1 MAYGFHDDLAERV
14 SAKDAVSKAQVY
26 VAPNQA
32 NPMLVFLEGFES
44 NSNFRKTQMYTG
56 DNSGMGITEELYTF
70 PSGRLVTW
78 NMAFMDTVNRR
89 TDFIEMAD
97 VIVLHHESMSFDEI
111 PPEMMPPISIDSLK
125 SVPSQYIDSYEALQV
140 ALQNGMQQILNTQH
154 RDAWME
160 VVYTLSNYDFMYP
173 EVLSYEDGA
182 FWAVNFLSHYWPPFS
197 EDMDYA
203 EGTWIIDAVT
213 GTLIEK
219 FIEVSVDEVLALP
232 REVMLNQ
239 NYPNPFNPA
248 TYIRFELPD
257 ATPVT
262 ITVFDITGR
271 KVAVISDGFFAAGAH
286 TLRFDAKNL
295 SSGVY
300 VYQLRTPGAV
310 LTKKFTLLK

>member
-1 MAYGFHDDLAERV
+1 
-14 SAKDAVSKAQVY
+14 
-26 VAPNQA
+26 
-32 NPMLVFLEGFES
+32 
-44 NSNFRKTQMYTG
+44 
-56 DNSGMGITEELYTF
+56 
-70 PSGRLVTW
+70 
-78 NMAFMDTVNRR
+78 
-89 TDFIEMAD
+89 
-97 VIVLHHESMSFDEI
+97 
-111 PPEMMPPISIDSLK
+111 
-125 SVPSQYIDSYEALQV
+125 
-140 ALQNGMQQILNTQH
+140 
-154 RDAWME
+154 ME

-203 EGTWIIDAVT
+203 EGTWIIDAET